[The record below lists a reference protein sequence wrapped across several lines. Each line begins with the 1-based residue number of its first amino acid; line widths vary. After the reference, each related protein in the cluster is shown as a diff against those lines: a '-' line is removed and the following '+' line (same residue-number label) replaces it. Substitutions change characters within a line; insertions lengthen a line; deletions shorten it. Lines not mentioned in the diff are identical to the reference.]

1 MSRDVEPST
10 PRDQPAVEWDIPDE
24 GDDELLVEETSPP
37 WLGTPRRRGA
47 AVAAVI
53 ALVGTLVGLRLASGG
68 GNDQQAAPVP
78 SEVRQPSV
86 GPSPVDITPGR
97 PHYDRNDPA
106 HCPDWI
112 SCRSFPTVPPSVL
125 AAISKYLPKAAIQSR
140 TSVVQLRPS
149 RLYFRQ
155 VNASADD
162 VSVIVLVSR
171 SNRSQVQPTEGT
183 DDTVGQAI
191 GYVRVQTSDGYVV
204 QVQFTGQTGW
214 TPPMGAIRALAADP
228 RLRALA

>member
-1 MSRDVEPST
+1 MSRDVGPGA
-10 PRDQPAVEWDIPDE
+10 PRDQQAVEWDIPDSE
-24 GDDELLVEETSPP
+24 QDELLVEETRPP

-47 AVAAVI
+47 AIAALI
-53 ALVGTLVGLRLASGG
+53 ALLGTLIGLRLASTTD
-68 GNDQQAAPVP
+68 NDKQAAPLP
-78 SEVRQPSV
+78 SAARQPTI

-97 PHYDRNDPA
+97 PQYNRDDPA

-112 SCRSFPTVPPSVL
+112 TCRSLPSVPPSVL
-125 AAISKYLPKAAIQSR
+125 AAISKYLPQAAIESR

-171 SNRSQVQPTEGT
+171 ADRSQVQPTEGT
-183 DDTVGQAI
+183 DDPVGAAI

-214 TPPMGAIRALAADP
+214 TPPMGAIRALAGDP